1 MHILIAGG
9 SGFIGQQLREV
20 LTARGDDVRIITRKR
35 GVEGAIHWDDLLRYA
50 TPVDAIINLA
60 GESIASGRWSQS
72 KKDRLLASRL
82 QSTETL
88 VNFCQNAKSPVNTLI
103 NASAIG
109 FYGDHGNEVITE
121 DTKPNKCFSHQLCD
135 SWEQTLAPLKH
146 QTLPRICVARF
157 GVVLA
162 QEGGAY
168 SQLAAP
174 FKMKLAL
181 HNGNGEQWFSWVS
194 LEDAVAAL
202 VYMLDH
208 TGLEGPY
215 NVTSPNPIKNKQL
228 TRELGIKYGAKIHG
242 RLPAGVLKFA
252 FGEMAEEL
260 ILASQRV
267 VPDAL
272 IEDGFTFRHQAFDE
286 LVANW

>member
-9 SGFIGQQLREV
+9 SGFIGQHLCQA
-20 LTARGDDVRIITRKR
+20 LTARGDTVRVITRKR
-35 GVEGAIHWDDLLRYA
+35 GTEDALHWDDLLSYQE
-50 TPVDAIINLA
+50 PVDAIINLA
-60 GESIASGRWSQS
+60 GESIAGFRWSQS

-82 QSTETL
+82 QSTEAL
-88 VNFCQNAKSPVNTLI
+88 VNFCQNTKTPVKTLI

-109 FYGDHGNEVITE
+109 FYGDHGNDVITE
-121 DTKPNKCFSHQLCD
+121 ETEPNKSFSHQLCEN
-135 SWEQTLAPLKH
+135 WEKTLTPLR
-146 QTLPRICVARF
+146 TNTRIRICVARF

-162 QEGGAY
+162 PDNGAY
-168 SQLAAP
+168 PQMVTP

-181 HNGNGEQWFSWVS
+181 KNGDGEQWFSWVS
-194 LEDAVAAL
+194 LEDVIAAL
-202 VYMLDH
+202 VYMLDN

-215 NVTSPNPIKNKQL
+215 NVTSPNPIKNKQF

-242 RLPAGVLKFA
+242 RIPAGVLKLA
-252 FGEMAEEL
+252 FGQMAEEL

-272 IEDGFTFRHQAFDE
+272 IEEGFSFAHPAFDE

>member
-9 SGFIGQQLREV
+9 SGFIGQHLCQA
-20 LTARGDDVRIITRKR
+20 LTARGDTVRVITRKR
-35 GVEGAIHWDDLLRYA
+35 GTEDALHWDDLLSYQE
-50 TPVDAIINLA
+50 PVDAIINLA
-60 GESIASGRWSQS
+60 GESIAGFRWSQS

-88 VNFCQNAKSPVNTLI
+88 VNFCQNTKTPVKTLI

-109 FYGDHGNEVITE
+109 FYGDHGNDVITE
-121 DTKPNKCFSHQLCD
+121 ETEPNKSFSHQLCEN
-135 SWEQTLAPLKH
+135 WEKTLTPLR
-146 QTLPRICVARF
+146 TNTRIRICVARF

-162 QEGGAY
+162 PDNGAY
-168 SQLAAP
+168 PQMVAP

-181 HNGNGEQWFSWVS
+181 QNGDGEQWFSWVS
-194 LEDAVAAL
+194 LEDVISAL
-202 VYMLDH
+202 VYMLDN

-215 NVTSPNPIKNKQL
+215 NVTSPNPIKNKQF
-228 TRELGIKYGAKIHG
+228 TRELGIKYGAKIHA
-242 RLPAGVLKFA
+242 RIPAGVLKLA
-252 FGEMAEEL
+252 FGQMAEEL

-272 IEDGFTFRHQAFDE
+272 IEEGFSFAHPAFDE